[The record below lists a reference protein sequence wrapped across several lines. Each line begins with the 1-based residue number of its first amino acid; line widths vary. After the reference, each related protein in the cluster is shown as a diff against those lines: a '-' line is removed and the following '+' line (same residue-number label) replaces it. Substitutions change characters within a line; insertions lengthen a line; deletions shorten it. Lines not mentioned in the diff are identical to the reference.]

1 MSRGSRMRRVNQ
13 ILREV
18 IADEC
23 AALKDPRIGFMTITD
38 VDTAPD
44 LRAATVFYS
53 VLGDDDEIK
62 ETAAALESA
71 SPRIKTA
78 IGESVRIKYLPEL
91 YFKVD
96 PSIATGLKISSILAG
111 LEKERDGD
119 VTDPE

>member
-1 MSRGSRMRRVNQ
+1 MSQGSRMRRVNQ

-23 AALKDPRIGFMTITD
+23 AALKDPRIGFLTITD

-44 LRAATVFYS
+44 LRAATVFFS
-53 VLGDDDEIK
+53 VLGDDGEIE

-91 YFKVD
+91 YFEVD

-111 LEKERDGD
+111 LEKERDGN
-119 VTDPE
+119 VADPD

>member
-23 AALKDPRIGFMTITD
+23 AALKDPRIGFLTITD

-53 VLGDDDEIK
+53 VLGDDEDVM

-78 IGESVRIKYLPEL
+78 IGETVRIKYLPEL

-96 PSIATGLKISSILAG
+96 PSIATGMMINNILAG
-111 LEKERDGD
+111 LKKERDGD
-119 VTDPE
+119 VADPE